1 MRILRKCVARV
12 AKRVVLGMFTWQIR
26 VRVSKKEVTES
37 AISSHFQ
44 RPLLFVHGV
53 GTRRC
58 GSAAS
63 SVREVR
69 GGPNRMRFGIR
80 LVSLL

>member
-1 MRILRKCVARV
+1 MAKSRFREQKRGGQKRLLRAFSNDVNGGSGFR
-12 AKRVVLGMFTWQIR
+12 G
-26 VRVSKKEVTES
+26 
-37 AISSHFQ
+37 
-44 RPLLFVHGV
+44 
-53 GTRRC
+53 